1 MRALCL
7 GLRAGAALVL
17 TAAVWASP
25 ALMAAQTQNTGTVS
39 GNVNDAQGGIVLGA
53 TAVLTSNDRNA
64 KLTVTVNERG
74 EYLFPQVAPGVY
86 TLTVTAPTFEKFVA
100 DTITVNVGENIRI
113 DAPLTL
119 GSAADTV
126 TVEAPS
132 TTVDTRSATIATVID
147 PELVSNLPVDGEN
160 VVALAALLPGVTN
173 VNAPTTFTSD
183 TGGPTYNVSG
193 ARNNQNLFLLDGVLW
208 NNVYYNTGLSFPPKY
223 MLQEVSVQL
232 NNYKAQYGRNVGSV
246 FNAVT
251 KSGSNQIHGEL
262 WDDIQ
267 NTMFDAADYIT
278 QHNPHIVENNFG
290 ATIGGPIKR
299 DKLFFLLGYTALKG
313 VNEVDTKSQTPT
325 LNERGLTSPGVQRPC
340 VSTVFQGQY
349 CATFLEDFQNTTS
362 YAGAVAGTAGLRNPL
377 YSGNSNSNVVS
388 ELNSTYAAQGGV
400 GTSPCISALTT
411 ALASYKEY
419 LPNAELPSV
428 CFNPV
433 STNVLAKYVPLP
445 NSPSGTGGLPY
456 TNVFAPQPQ
465 SNQAGFARFDFIRAP
480 HTIGARFY
488 KTETSDT
495 TSNGSIVAAGTTP
508 AVSTYEPDA
517 NAAGITAGILDDRWV
532 LTPNLLNTF
541 LAGYKRYVYKTVPT
555 DPTTLITLGGNF
567 TDPGVPA
574 LPRFEAT
581 NRFQLGSAT
590 SSYSYSVNSSLEAD
604 ESIIYT
610 RGHHTMQFGAQY
622 LNLDYIH
629 RFDQT
634 PQLDSEVQNTE
645 VSSAD
650 FLLGLPYQVTVG
662 NSTNYSAVENA
673 FYFYG
678 QDDWRASARLTLN
691 LGLRYELPKPWFQP
705 DGQSVTFVPGYQSYR
720 FPNTP
725 SSFAYQGDP
734 GIPNSIIK
742 TNYTNLAPRFGL
754 AYDAF
759 GNGKTV
765 IRAGFGIFYDTLNA
779 NTVGVGA
786 PYHYTAT
793 LQQGPGS
800 FSQPLLKEPSVP
812 ANYTG
817 PASAQFVLPYSV
829 NFADANVT
837 QPYTEAVNIGFAQR
851 IAAATLE
858 FYYVGKFGRHQ
869 IIPYDLNPAI
879 IDCSGSYY
887 QINPTLYCPQGP
899 NTKGAAISLASGTYA
914 QRVKYPNFGYGGQG
928 IVDNNTVGTSN
939 YNGLQII
946 YTQRSHKSLSTVISY
961 TYSRSL
967 DDQSSGTTNTA
978 ALPLTPLVNTNYG
991 PSDFQATHVLNA
1003 GWVLNFPIINGGNVV
1018 ERAVLNGW
1026 QFGGIFN
1033 ARTGNPF
1040 NPILSGDQNGTDER
1054 PQRPSLNP
1062 GYTINDVK
1070 LPSNRHRVYKVAEW
1084 YRVPSAV
1091 SVTNNIYTAAAIPGV
1106 SGPTVVSA
1114 GQTNTCSSTEI
1125 FYGPLNPCPGLGY
1138 TGAISRNSLYGPAF
1152 IETDFSLRRQ
1162 INLNERGTRLEFRAD
1177 AFNVFNTPN
1186 LATPL
1191 ISLALNTASAANLN
1205 AGQII
1210 STIGKNASLGSNGRH
1225 LQMVIILHY

>member
-1 MRALCL
+1 
-7 GLRAGAALVL
+7 V
-17 TAAVWASP
+17 AAVILSLVP
-25 ALMAAQTQNTGTVS
+25 QHVAAQTQNTGTVS

-53 TAVLTSNDRNA
+53 TAVLVSNDQNA
-64 KLTVTVNERG
+64 KTTVTVNERG

-86 TLTVTAPTFEKFVA
+86 TLTVTAATFEKFVA
-100 DTITVNVGENIRI
+100 DSINVNAGENIRI
-113 DAPLTL
+113 DATLTR
-119 GSAADTV
+119 GSSSETV
-126 TVEAPS
+126 TVEAPA
-132 TTVDTRSATIATVID
+132 TTIDTRSATIATVID
-147 PELVSNLPVDGEN
+147 PELVNNLPVDGEN

-193 ARNNQNLFLLDGVLW
+193 ARNNQNLFLLDGILW
-208 NNVYYNTGLSFPPKY
+208 NNVYYNTGLNFPPHY

-251 KSGSNQIHGEL
+251 KSGSNLIHGEL
-262 WDDIQ
+262 WDDVQ
-267 NTMFDAADYIT
+267 NTMFDAADYFT

-290 ATIGGPIKR
+290 ATVSGPIKR
-299 DKLFFLLGYTALKG
+299 DKLFFLLGYSALKG
-313 VNEVDTKSQTPT
+313 TNEVATKTQTPT
-325 LNERGLTSPGVQRPC
+325 LSERGLSAPGVQRPC
-340 VSTVFQGQY
+340 VSAVFQGQY
-349 CATFLEDFQNTTS
+349 CATFLEDFQNTSS

-377 YSGNSNSNVVS
+377 YANNSNINVTS
-388 ELNSTYAAQGGV
+388 ELNSTYAAQGGT
-400 GTSPCISALTT
+400 GTSPCISTLSSALV
-411 ALASYKEY
+411 LNKEF
-419 LPNAELPSV
+419 LPNAELPAV

-433 STNVLAKYVPLP
+433 STNVLAKYLPLP

-456 TNVFAPQPQ
+456 TNTFTRQPQ
-465 SNQAGFARFDFIRAP
+465 SNQAGFARFDYIRGA
-480 HTIGARFY
+480 HTVGARFY

-495 TSNGSIVAAGTTP
+495 TSNGAIVSAGTTP
-508 AVSTYEPDA
+508 GVSSYEPDA
-517 NAAGITAGILDDRWV
+517 NSAGITAGILDDRWV
-532 LTPNLLNTF
+532 LSPNLLNTF

-555 DPTTLITLGGNF
+555 DPTTLIGLGGNF
-567 TDPGVPA
+567 TDPGVPV

-581 NRFQLGSAT
+581 NRFQLGS
-590 SSYSYSVNSSLEAD
+590 SLSPYSYSVNSSLEAD
-604 ESIIYT
+604 ESLLYT

-622 LNLDYIH
+622 LNLNYIH

-634 PQLDSEVQNTE
+634 PLLESEVQNTE

-662 NSTNYSAVENA
+662 NSTNYSAVDNA
-673 FYFYG
+673 FYFYV

-691 LGLRYELPKPWFQP
+691 LGLRYELPKPWYQP

-754 AYDAF
+754 AYDTF
-759 GNGKTV
+759 GNGRNV

-786 PYHYTAT
+786 PYHYAAT

-800 FSQPLLKEPSVP
+800 FSQPLLGAPQVP
-812 ANYTG
+812 ANYSG
-817 PASAQFVLPYSV
+817 PSSAQFVLPYAV

-837 QPYTEAVNIGFAQR
+837 QPYTEAVNIGFQQKV
-851 IAAATLE
+851 AAATLE

-879 IDCSGSYY
+879 YDCSGSYY
-887 QINPTLYCPQGP
+887 LSNPALYCPAPKGSNISSA
-899 NTKGAAISLASGTYA
+899 NTTYS
-914 QRVKYPNFGYGGQG
+914 QRVKYPGFGYGGQG

-946 YTQRSHKSLSTVISY
+946 YKQRSHKSLSTVISY

-967 DDQSSGTTNTA
+967 DDQSSGTTNIA
-978 ALPLTPLVNTNYG
+978 ALPLTPQVNTNYG

-1003 GWVLNFPIINGGNVV
+1003 GWVLAFPIIAGGSKF
-1018 ERAVLNGW
+1018 ERGVLNGW

-1040 NPILSGDQNGTDER
+1040 NPILSGDQSGTDER

-1062 GYTINDVK
+1062 GYTIKDVV
-1070 LPSNRHRVYKVAEW
+1070 LPSNRHRAAKVAEW
-1084 YRVPSAV
+1084 YNVPLAV
-1091 SVTNNIYTAAAIPGV
+1091 AAGTPN
-1106 SGPTVVSA
+1106 S
-1114 GQTNTCSSTEI
+1114 NTCSSTET
-1125 FYGPLNPCPGLGY
+1125 FVGPLNPCPGLGY

-1152 IETDFSLRRQ
+1152 IETDFNLRREFD
-1162 INLNERGTRLEFRAD
+1162 LNERGTRLELRAD

-1186 LATPL
+1186 LANPL
-1191 ISLALNTASAANLN
+1191 ISLALNTAASANIN

-1210 STIGKNASLGSNGRH
+1210 STVGKNASLGSNGRH
-1225 LQMVIILHY
+1225 LQLVVILHY

>member
-1 MRALCL
+1 M
-7 GLRAGAALVL
+7 
-17 TAAVWASP
+17 T
-25 ALMAAQTQNTGTVS
+25 AQTQNTGTVS

-53 TAVLTSNDRNA
+53 TAVLTSTDRNV
-64 KLTVTVNERG
+64 KVTVTVNERG
-74 EYLFPQVAPGVY
+74 EYLFPQVTPGVY
-86 TLTVTAPTFEKFVA
+86 TLTVTASTFEKFIA
-100 DTITVNVGENIRI
+100 DTINVNAGENIRI
-113 DAPLTL
+113 DAPLTR
-119 GSAADTV
+119 GSASETV

-208 NNVYYNTGLSFPPKY
+208 NNVYYNTGLNFPPHY

-267 NTMFDAADYIT
+267 NTMFDAADYFT

-299 DKLFFLLGYTALKG
+299 DKLFFFLGYSALKG
-313 VNEVDTKSQTPT
+313 TNEVATKTQTPT
-325 LNERGLTSPGVQRPC
+325 LSERGLTAPGVQRPC
-340 VSTVFQGQY
+340 VSAVFQGQT
-349 CATFLEDFQNTTS
+349 CATFLEDFQNTAS
-362 YAGAVAGTAGLRNPL
+362 YAGALAGTAGLRNPL
-377 YSGNSNSNVVS
+377 YANNSNLAQAIS
-388 ELNSTYAAQGGV
+388 EINSTYAAQGGT
-400 GTSPCISALTT
+400 GTSPCIT
-411 ALASYKEY
+411 ALSASLVTYKEY
-419 LPNAELPSV
+419 MPNAELPSV

-433 STNVLAKYVPLP
+433 ATTALAKYIPLP

-456 TNVFAPQPQ
+456 TNTFARQPQ
-465 SNQAGFARFDFIRAP
+465 SNQSGFARFDYIRTP

-495 TSNGSIVAAGTTP
+495 TSNGAIVAAGTTP
-508 AVSTYEPDA
+508 GVSNYEPDA
-517 NAAGITAGILDDRWV
+517 NSAGITAGILDDRWV
-532 LTPNLLNTF
+532 LTPNMVNTF
-541 LAGYKRYVYKTVPT
+541 LAGYKRYVYKVVPT
-555 DPTTLITLGGNF
+555 DPTTLINLGGNF

-574 LPRFEAT
+574 LPRLEAT
-581 NRFQLGSAT
+581 NRFQLGSVT
-590 SSYSYSVNSSLEAD
+590 SAYSYSLNSSLEAD
-604 ESIIYT
+604 DSLLYT
-610 RGHHTMQFGAQY
+610 HGHHTLQFGAQY
-622 LNLDYIH
+622 LNLNYIH

-634 PQLDSEVQNTE
+634 PFLESETQNTQ
-645 VSSAD
+645 VSAAD
-650 FLLGLPYQVTVG
+650 FLMGLPYQVTVG

-673 FYFYG
+673 FYFYA

-691 LGLRYELPKPWFQP
+691 LGMRYELPKPWYQP
-705 DGQSVTFVPGYQSYR
+705 DGQSVTFVPGYQSYK
-720 FPNTP
+720 FPGTP

-786 PYHYTAT
+786 PYHYGAT
-793 LQQGPGS
+793 LQQGQGS
-800 FSQPLLKEPSVP
+800 FSQPLLGAPPVP
-812 ANYTG
+812 ANYSG
-817 PASAQFVLPYSV
+817 PSTAQFVLPYAV

-837 QPYTEAVNIGFAQR
+837 QPYTEAVNIGVQQR

-858 FYYVGKFGRHQ
+858 FHYVGKFGRHQ
-869 IIPYDLNPAI
+869 MIPYDLNPAI
-879 IDCSGSYY
+879 IDCSGSYF
-887 QINPTLYCPQGP
+887 QANPALYCPAPQGS
-899 NTKGAAISLASGTYA
+899 NISAASGTYS

-928 IVDNNTVGTSN
+928 IVDNNTIGTSN
-939 YNGLQII
+939 YNGLQVI
-946 YTQRSHKSLSTVISY
+946 YTQRSHKSLSTVVSY

-967 DDQSSGTTNTA
+967 DDQSNGTTNTA
-978 ALPLTPLVNTNYG
+978 ALPLTPLVSTNYG

-1003 GWVLNFPIINGGNVV
+1003 GWVLTFPVIAKGNVI

-1040 NPILSGDQNGTDER
+1040 NPVLSGDQSGTNER

-1062 GYTINDVK
+1062 GYTIKDVV
-1070 LPSNRHRVYKVAEW
+1070 LPSNRHRTDKIAEW
-1084 YRVPSAV
+1084 FNVPQ
-1091 SVTNNIYTAAAIPGV
+1091 TTG
-1106 SGPTVVSA
+1106 A
-1114 GQTNTCSSTEI
+1114 GSPDKNCV

-1138 TGAISRNSLYGPAF
+1138 TGAIGRNSLYGPAF
-1152 IETDFSLRRQ
+1152 IETDFNLRRQ
-1162 INLNERGTRLEFRAD
+1162 IDLNERGMRLEFRAD

-1186 LATPL
+1186 LANPL
-1191 ISLALNTASAANLN
+1191 LSLALNPAASANLN

-1210 STIGKNASLGSNGRH
+1210 STVGKNASLGSNGRH
-1225 LQMVIILHY
+1225 LQMVVIFHY